1 MARRHAGFTR
11 TLHTRVKALFYV
23 FFFLAGFLLYR
34 LYEIQVVQGAALS
47 EKAEIEHSATI
58 DVLAQRGTIYDRD
71 GNAIVRS
78 LPSQS
83 IYATTAQVTDPAGE
97 AQRLAPI
104 LGISAE
110 RLEPA
115 LADTLP
121 TRLLARKVSQETAEQ
136 VRQLALAGVDVV
148 PEETGVRY
156 VPSGRFASTILG
168 FTGID
173 DNGLD
178 GIEYAYDDVLRGI
191 NGKMIL
197 EEDEF
202 GHRIPFAPPHIVQAA
217 QPGRGIVLTIDS
229 YLQFEAERVLRQT
242 VQQWHAAS
250 GTILIMDPS
259 TGEILAVAN
268 APDYDLREFWRYS
281 PDARRDRAVMDAYEP
296 GSTFKLIT
304 AAAALESGKVQ
315 LTSRFPARDEL
326 TIGGHTIHNAED
338 GFIASRGD
346 TESLEDIIAYSH
358 NVGAAEVALR
368 IGGGTLYKMVRAF
381 GFGDETGVGLPGE
394 NPGIVLP
401 PDQWSAT
408 TLPTMAFGHS
418 ISVTPLALARAYCA
432 IANGGLLLK
441 PQIVRAIVD
450 QSGNQLYQYR
460 PEVERRVISERV
472 AAQLRGFLRAVVVRG
487 TGNPTAQVPGYT
499 TAGKTG
505 TAQVVENGAYSPGDY
520 IASFVGMIPA
530 QAPRYVILVKIDEP
544 RGAIY
549 GSEVAAPAFAVL
561 ARAAMLHAGVMPLAS
576 PAPLAHP
583 ATGTG
588 CARSSC
594 LRLVRSTETSKRST

>member
-1 MARRHAGFTR
+1 VARRHAGLTR
-11 TLHTRVKALFYV
+11 TANTRVKWLFYT
-23 FFFLAGFLLYR
+23 FFFLGGFLIWR
-34 LYEIQVVQGAALS
+34 LYQIQVVQGPALS
-47 EKAEIEHSATI
+47 EKAQIEHSATI

-83 IYATTAQVTDPAGE
+83 VYATTAQVTDPTGE
-97 AQRLAPI
+97 ALRLAPI
-104 LGISAE
+104 LDISAE

-115 LADTLP
+115 LRDSLP
-121 TRLLARKVSQETAEQ
+121 TRLLARKVSAETAEQ

-156 VPSGRFASTILG
+156 VPSGRFASTIIG

-178 GIEYAYDDVLRGI
+178 GVEYAYDSVLRGS
-191 NGKMIL
+191 NGKMVL

-202 GHRIPFAPPHIVQAA
+202 GHRIPFAAPHVVEAA
-217 QPGRGIVLTIDS
+217 QPGHGIVLTIDS
-229 YLQFEAERVLRQT
+229 YLQFEAERVLRET
-242 VQQWHAAS
+242 VAQWHAAS
-250 GTILIMDPS
+250 GSVLILDPA
-259 TGEILAVAN
+259 TGEILALAN
-268 APDYDLREFWRYS
+268 APDYDLREFWRYPADS
-281 PDARRDRAVMDAYEP
+281 RRDRAVMDAYEP

-304 AAAALESGKVQ
+304 AAAALESGKVR
-315 LTSRFPARDEL
+315 LGTRFPARDTL
-326 TIGGHTIHNAED
+326 RVGGRTIHNAED
-338 GFIASRGD
+338 GFIASRGA
-346 TESLEDIIAYSH
+346 TESLEDIVAYSH

-368 IGGGTLYKMVRAF
+368 IGGATLYKTVRAF

-394 NPGIVLP
+394 NPGQLIP
-401 PDQWSAT
+401 PEQWSAT

-432 IANGGLLLK
+432 IANGGLLLR
-441 PQIVRAIVD
+441 PQIVRAIVNAD
-450 QSGNQLYQYR
+450 GREIYHYN
-460 PEVERRVISERV
+460 PEVEGRAISEQT
-472 AAQLRGFLRAVVVRG
+472 AAQLRGFLRAVVLRG

-505 TAQVVENGAYSPGDY
+505 TAQVVENGSYSPGDY

-530 QAPRYVILVKIDEP
+530 LSPRYVILVKIDKP

-549 GSEVAAPAFAVL
+549 GSVVAAPAFAQL
-561 ARAAMLHAGVMPLAS
+561 ARAAMLHLGVMPAVP
-576 PAPLAHP
+576 PAPVLRP
-583 ATGTG
+583 AGS
-588 CARSSC
+588 CARGGC
-594 LRLVRSTETSKRST
+594 LRLVRTLEMPKHPT